1 MLHRLTDNLCGGLG
15 DLTAILIDQYGALWD
30 AGSQKLHQQ
39 LQVESITP
47 DVIEFLLRNGGY
59 ISVRAFR
66 DSLLVGLAPTRVR
79 PVTLLTI
86 SRLLAS
92 IEPYRVLLS
101 RFEEEWEHE
110 ILVGQDAARSRLM
123 ELVAGAQ
130 STGGDKHLSRELRL
144 DSLERTNPLLMLV
157 EKWRQQGGQIDL
169 SSEHAVL
176 SECVDGRLLTVE
188 REAASNRLVFAS
200 VGTGWG
206 LYGANWPRHI
216 VGQRV
221 EYQPDL
227 QHGRW
232 VASRFLEAMVRAE
245 PILTENDVLI
255 KHPERHAPTR
265 VQYHR
270 ITLPIEAPDG
280 RHQILSATR
289 IDPRIDLRSKID
301 NEPEQVVN

>member
-1 MLHRLTDNLCGGLG
+1 M
-15 DLTAILIDQYGALWD
+15 
-30 AGSQKLHQQ
+30 
-39 LQVESITP
+39 
-47 DVIEFLLRNGGY
+47 
-59 ISVRAFR
+59 
-66 DSLLVGLAPTRVR
+66 
-79 PVTLLTI
+79 
-86 SRLLAS
+86 
-92 IEPYRVLLS
+92 LLS
-101 RFEEEWEHE
+101 RFEGEWEYE
-110 ILVGQDAARSRLM
+110 ILVGQHSARSRLM
-123 ELVAGAQ
+123 ELVAAAQ
-130 STGGDKHLSRELRL
+130 NTDDAKHLTRELRL

-157 EKWRQQGGQIDL
+157 EKWRQQNGQIDL
-169 SSEHAVL
+169 AREHAML

-200 VGTGWG
+200 VGPGWE

-227 QHGRW
+227 EHGRW
-232 VASRFLEAMVRAE
+232 VAGRFLEAMMRAE

-255 KHPERHAPTR
+255 KHPERRAPKR

-289 IDPRIDLRSKID
+289 VDPRIDLRSKID